1 MSDYQI
7 SPVYPGDTRTLAD
20 VKALLQQEGIRLIP
34 MWITLASCTMKST
47 MLSPRAAALAIPCAA
62 WLLAMTIRVK
72 AS

>member
-20 VKALLQQEGIRLIP
+20 VKALLQQEGIRLDSHVDYTCVMYDEEYHAIA
-34 MWITLASCTMKST
+34 T
-47 MLSPRAAALAIPCAA
+47 AAALAIPCAA